1 MSFGT
6 AIGVIKIVMASTK
19 ARLAILEPTT
29 LPIARPETP
38 SRTALI
44 EINNSEMNSYETT
57 VRPIINLEIP
67 NLFETLIAPLRRKS
81 PDKSKTTNPK
91 PATRKL

>member
-1 MSFGT
+1 M
-6 AIGVIKIVMASTK
+6 
-19 ARLAILEPTT
+19 AILEPTT

-44 EINNSEMNSYETT
+44 EINNSGAEVPNATI

-67 NLFETLIAPLRRKS
+67 NYKQSLKNCIEIIKNEA
-81 PDKSKTTNPK
+81 
-91 PATRKL
+91 

>member
-1 MSFGT
+1 MP
-6 AIGVIKIVMASTK
+6 TK
-19 ARLAILEPTT
+19 GNPATLAGKPMTSSILAILEPTT

-44 EINNSEMNSYETT
+44 EINNSGAEVPNATT